1 MPRPSGLMIRVVSG
15 AAILAAFL
23 GLLLLGIWGVYAMV
37 VILGAVGLWEF
48 LQLSSRMGYRAP
60 PWVLFPLGAYFAF
73 SGTLLKA
80 VDIQAVLSLALI
92 VGLGAFVFAPG
103 RRQGL
108 GRWAMGVA
116 GAIYIGLPFNY
127 YLLLFQSHR
136 GFNWLLSVI
145 LAVVVTDVA
154 ALLVGMRFGRH
165 PFLPAISPKKTVEGA
180 VGGFVAAVLA
190 MVLLGVGLLNV
201 PPAHAVVLGVL
212 VGLMAELGDLVES
225 QMKRLAEVKDS
236 SNLIPGHGGILDRM
250 DSVLFPPI
258 LVFLYAF
265 HFHLL

>member
-1 MPRPSGLMIRVVSG
+1 
-15 AAILAAFL
+15 
-23 GLLLLGIWGVYAMV
+23 MV
-37 VILGAVGLWEF
+37 VALGGVGLWEF
-48 LQLSSRMGYRAP
+48 LQLSARMGYRAP
-60 PWVLFPLGAYFAF
+60 PWILFPLGAYFAF
-73 SGTLLKA
+73 SGTLLKPIE
-80 VDIQAVLSLALI
+80 IQTVLSLALI

-127 YLLLFQSHR
+127 YLLLFQSRH
-136 GFNWLLSVI
+136 GFAWVLSVI
-145 LAVVVTDVA
+145 LAIVVTDVA

-165 PFLPAISPKKTVEGA
+165 KFLPAISPKKTIEGA
-180 VGGFVAAVLA
+180 AGGFVAAILA
-190 MVLLGVGLLNV
+190 MVLLGVGLLGV
-201 PPAHAVVLGVL
+201 ALPHALALGVL

-258 LVFLYAF
+258 LVFLYASYL
-265 HFHLL
+265 HLL